1 MILSQNVTI
10 WQLKKDLSFRK
21 TKEVGEC
28 GFQKEQEVKKCA
40 KKGRITFEI
49 VVELSDQ
56 AKPCQTRTEVILH
69 VTFYHR
75 NVQNE
80 TGNSQL
86 FRKDSLQEKE
96 YCNPLQSSGSSA
108 IMVSGV

>member
-1 MILSQNVTI
+1 MGS
-10 WQLKKDLSFRK
+10 KKNRK
-21 TKEVGEC
+21 S
-28 GFQKEQEVKKCA
+28 KKCA